1 MSKLFSVILIKNNNN
16 RGDGASLYAFLARI
30 FAIAKN
36 YFASGIFVFALM
48 VLFNPVSE
56 AAALPNDAQS
66 GTSPSSTLESTPT
79 AKAAGAS
86 DASASSTSND
96 ASVSIQSL
104 NKAAFGSVTQT
115 MLPMTPEQ
123 IKRLRQLFNQ
133 TQAAAVTTPG
143 TPPRPTISSQYVKL
157 EPGATPSVIRLAQG
171 YVTTLA
177 FLDSTGQPWPVDN
190 YDIGNPQAFNIQWDK
205 KSNLLMIQA
214 TALYNVGNL
223 AVQLRG
229 LTTPIMLTLISG
241 QKAVDYRIDLR
252 IPGNGPNA
260 KALLGRSLPSSA
272 DPVLLNILEGIA
284 PKGCTPLKVSGGPA
298 EAWYDGNNHLYVRT
312 RLTLISPAWIA
323 TMSSPDGMKAYEM
336 PKTPLIL
343 GFEDGQSVQLKV
355 EGF

>member
-1 MSKLFSVILIKNNNN
+1 MYFFTDQKRKFLDSVNCLALIVLLSISTMS
-16 RGDGASLYAFLARI
+16 
-30 FAIAKN
+30 FAAENSAKQDSSSSSN
-36 YFASGIFVFALM
+36 SAEI
-48 VLFNPVSE
+48 
-56 AAALPNDAQS
+56 
-66 GTSPSSTLESTPT
+66 GTDS
-79 AKAAGAS
+79 K
-86 DASASSTSND
+86 D
-96 ASVSIQSL
+96 SVSIQSL
-104 NKAAFGSVTQT
+104 NKAAFGSMAQT
-115 MLPMTPEQ
+115 MLPMSPEQ
-123 IKRLRQLFNQ
+123 IKRLRELFNQ
-133 TQAAAVTTPG
+133 TQAAAATTPG

-157 EPGATPSVIRLAQG
+157 EPGATPTVIRLAEG

-214 TALYNVGNL
+214 TSLYNVGNL

-229 LTTPIMLTLISG
+229 LETPVMVTLISG

-252 IPGNGPNA
+252 VPGSGPNA
-260 KALLGRSLPSSA
+260 KALLGRNLPQSA
-272 DPVLLNILEGIA
+272 DPALLNILEGVPPA
-284 PKGCTPLKVSGGPA
+284 GNTVLKISGGLA
-298 EAWYDGNNHLYVRT
+298 QAWLVGDHLYLRT

-343 GFEDGQSVQLKV
+343 GFEDGQSIQLKV

>member
-1 MSKLFSVILIKNNNN
+1 MNRPLSKCRRKPDSILFGMVVLLI
-16 RGDGASLYAFLARI
+16 GLLSSSA
-30 FAIAKN
+30 
-36 YFASGIFVFALM
+36 
-48 VLFNPVSE
+48 E
-56 AAALPNDAQS
+56 AASNTVQA
-66 GTSPSSTLESTPT
+66 SPASATVGSTKSD
-79 AKAAGAS
+79 KSS
-86 DASASSTSND
+86 DAADSETRNAV
-96 ASVSIQSL
+96 SVQTL
-104 NKAAFGSVTQT
+104 NKAAFGSMAQT

-123 IKRLRQLFNQ
+123 IQRLRLLFNK

-157 EPGATPSVIRLAQG
+157 DPGATPTVIRLAQG

-190 YDIGNPQAFNIQWDK
+190 YDIGNPQSFNIQWDK

-214 TALYNVGNL
+214 TSIYSVGNL

-229 LTTPIMLTLISG
+229 LSTPVMVTLISG

-252 IPGNGPNA
+252 VPGHGPNA
-260 KALLGRSLPSSA
+260 QAILGRALPSSA
-272 DPVLLNILEGIA
+272 DPTLLSILEGVA
-284 PKGCTPLKVSGGPA
+284 PKGSQALKISGGA
-298 EAWYDGNNHLYVRT
+298 AQAWYAGNHLYLRT

-343 GFEDGQSVQLKV
+343 GFEEGQSLQLKV

>member
-1 MSKLFSVILIKNNNN
+1 MYFFTDPKTKLRTLVKVL
-16 RGDGASLYAFLARI
+16 L
-30 FAIAKN
+30 
-36 YFASGIFVFALM
+36 LM
-48 VLFNPVSE
+48 VVSNVAMIPWAMAEGSAAQDSSSSSHSTE
-56 AAALPNDAQS
+56 AADND
-66 GTSPSSTLESTPT
+66 
-79 AKAAGAS
+79 K
-86 DASASSTSND
+86 D
-96 ASVSIQSL
+96 SVSIQTL
-104 NKAAFGSVTQT
+104 NKAAFGSMAQT
-115 MLPMTPEQ
+115 MLPMSPEQ
-123 IKRLRQLFNQ
+123 IKRLRELFNQ
-133 TQAAAVTTPG
+133 TQAAAATTPG

-157 EPGATPSVIRLAQG
+157 EPGATPTVIRLAQG

-214 TALYNVGNL
+214 TSLYNVGNL

-229 LTTPIMLTLISG
+229 LETPVMVTLISG

-252 IPGNGPNA
+252 VPGNGPNA
-260 KALLGRSLPSSA
+260 KALLGRSLPQSA
-272 DPVLLNILEGIA
+272 DPALLNILEGV
-284 PKGCTPLKVSGGPA
+284 PPVGNTVLKISGGVA
-298 EAWYDGNNHLYVRT
+298 QAWLVADHLFIRT

-343 GFEDGQSVQLKV
+343 GFEDGQSIQLKV

>member
-1 MSKLFSVILIKNNNN
+1 MYLLTSKKRKRHSIFKFLMLIALINFAT
-16 RGDGASLYAFLARI
+16 AS
-30 FAIAKN
+30 IAKAEN
-36 YFASGIFVFALM
+36 TVKQ
-48 VLFNPVSE
+48 N
-56 AAALPNDAQS
+56 
-66 GTSPSSTLESTPT
+66 SSV
-79 AKAAGAS
+79 
-86 DASASSTSND
+86 SND
-96 ASVSIQSL
+96 ADTKDSVSVQSL
-104 NKAAFGSVTQT
+104 NKAAFGSMAQT
-115 MLPMTPEQ
+115 MLPMSPEQ
-123 IKRLRQLFNQ
+123 IKRLRELFNQ
-133 TQAAAVTTPG
+133 TQAAAATTPG

-157 EPGATPSVIRLAQG
+157 EPGATPTVIRLAQG

-214 TALYNVGNL
+214 TSLYNVGNL

-229 LTTPIMLTLISG
+229 LATPVMVTLISG

-252 IPGNGPNA
+252 VPGNGPNA
-260 KALLGRSLPSSA
+260 KALLGRSLPQTA
-272 DPVLLNILEGIA
+272 DPILLNILEGVPPA
-284 PKGCTPLKVSGGPA
+284 GNTQLKISGGVVQ
-298 EAWYDGNNHLYVRT
+298 AWLVNNHMYLRT

-343 GFEDGQSVQLKV
+343 GFENGQSIQLKV

>member
-1 MSKLFSVILIKNNNN
+1 MYFFTDLKTKRRYLVKIL
-16 RGDGASLYAFLARI
+16 S
-30 FAIAKN
+30 
-36 YFASGIFVFALM
+36 LM
-48 VLFNPVSE
+48 VLSNIATIPLASAESSSIPASSSSNSAE
-56 AAALPNDAQS
+56 AANPD
-66 GTSPSSTLESTPT
+66 
-79 AKAAGAS
+79 K
-86 DASASSTSND
+86 D
-96 ASVSIQSL
+96 SVSIQTL
-104 NKAAFGSVTQT
+104 NKAAFGSMAQT
-115 MLPMTPEQ
+115 MLPMSPEQ
-123 IKRLRQLFNQ
+123 IKRLRELFNQ
-133 TQAAAVTTPG
+133 TQAAAATTPG

-157 EPGATPSVIRLAQG
+157 EPGATPTVIRLAEG

-214 TALYNVGNL
+214 TSLYNVGNL

-229 LTTPIMLTLISG
+229 LETPVMVTLISG

-252 IPGNGPNA
+252 VPGNGPNA
-260 KALLGRSLPSSA
+260 KALLGRNLPQSA
-272 DPVLLNILEGIA
+272 DPALLNILEGVPPA
-284 PKGCTPLKVSGGPA
+284 GNTALKISGGVA
-298 EAWYDGNNHLYVRT
+298 QAWLVGDQLYVRT

-343 GFEDGQSVQLKV
+343 GFEDGQSIQLKV

>member
-1 MSKLFSVILIKNNNN
+1 MYFLTVQKTMLRTIFNFLVLIVLVNISAVSMAAENSSKQ
-16 RGDGASLYAFLARI
+16 D
-30 FAIAKN
+30 
-36 YFASGIFVFALM
+36 
-48 VLFNPVSE
+48 
-56 AAALPNDAQS
+56 
-66 GTSPSSTLESTPT
+66 ST
-79 AKAAGAS
+79 
-86 DASASSTSND
+86 ASSNSAETTADSKD
-96 ASVSIQSL
+96 SVSIQSL
-104 NKAAFGSVTQT
+104 NKAAFGSMAQT
-115 MLPMTPEQ
+115 MLPMSAEQ
-123 IKRLRQLFNQ
+123 IKRLRELFNQ
-133 TQAAAVTTPG
+133 TQAAAATTPG

-157 EPGATPSVIRLAQG
+157 EPGATPTVIRLAEG

-214 TALYNVGNL
+214 TSLYNVGNL
-223 AVQLRG
+223 AIQLRG
-229 LTTPIMLTLISG
+229 LETPVMVTLISG

-260 KALLGRSLPSSA
+260 KALLGRNLPQSA
-272 DPVLLNILEGIA
+272 DPALLNILEGVPPA
-284 PKGCTPLKVSGGPA
+284 GNTVLKISGGLA
-298 EAWYDGNNHLYVRT
+298 QAWLVGDHLYLRT

-343 GFEDGQSVQLKV
+343 GFEDGQSIQLKV

>member
-1 MSKLFSVILIKNNNN
+1 MYFFTDPKTKLRTLIKILSLLILSNI
-16 RGDGASLYAFLARI
+16 ASI
-30 FAIAKN
+30 
-36 YFASGIFVFALM
+36 
-48 VLFNPVSE
+48 PW
-56 AAALPNDAQS
+56 AAAEGSAQA
-66 GTSPSSTLESTPT
+66 SPSTNNSGEAVNNETD
-79 AKAAGAS
+79 K
-86 DASASSTSND
+86 D
-96 ASVSIQSL
+96 SVSIQTL
-104 NKAAFGSVTQT
+104 NKAAFGTMAQT

-123 IKRLRQLFNQ
+123 IKRLRELFNQ
-133 TQAAAVTTPG
+133 TQAAAATTPG

-157 EPGATPSVIRLAQG
+157 EPGATPTVIRLAEG

-214 TALYNVGNL
+214 TSLYNVGNL

-229 LTTPIMLTLISG
+229 LETPVMVTLISG

-260 KALLGRSLPSSA
+260 KALLGRNLPQSA
-272 DPVLLNILEGIA
+272 DPALLNILEGVPPA
-284 PKGCTPLKVSGGPA
+284 GNRALKISGGVA
-298 EAWYDGNNHLYVRT
+298 QAWLADDHLYVRT

-343 GFEDGQSVQLKV
+343 GFEDGQSIQLKV

>member
-1 MSKLFSVILIKNNNN
+1 MYLLTSKKRKRHSIFKFLMLIALINFAT
-16 RGDGASLYAFLARI
+16 AS
-30 FAIAKN
+30 IAKAEN
-36 YFASGIFVFALM
+36 TVKQDS
-48 VLFNPVSE
+48 
-56 AAALPNDAQS
+56 
-66 GTSPSSTLESTPT
+66 
-79 AKAAGAS
+79 
-86 DASASSTSND
+86 
-96 ASVSIQSL
+96 SVSNNADTKDSVSVQSL
-104 NKAAFGSVTQT
+104 NKAAFGSMAQT
-115 MLPMTPEQ
+115 MLPMSPEQ
-123 IKRLRQLFNQ
+123 IKHLRELFNQ
-133 TQAAAVTTPG
+133 TQAAAATTPG

-157 EPGATPSVIRLAQG
+157 EPGATPTVIRLAQG

-214 TALYNVGNL
+214 TSLYNVGNL

-229 LTTPIMLTLISG
+229 LATPVMVTLISG

-252 IPGNGPNA
+252 VPGNGPNA
-260 KALLGRSLPSSA
+260 KALLGRSLPQTA
-272 DPVLLNILEGIA
+272 DPILLNILEGVPPAGNIQ
-284 PKGCTPLKVSGGPA
+284 LKISGGLVQ
-298 EAWYDGNNHLYVRT
+298 AWLVNNHMYLRT

-343 GFEDGQSVQLKV
+343 GFENGQSIQLKV

>member
-1 MSKLFSVILIKNNNN
+1 MYFLIIQIK
-16 RGDGASLYAFLARI
+16 RRLRYIFCFLA
-30 FAIAKN
+30 AILLVNLSAVSIVAAENLVKQDSPGSQS
-36 YFASGIFVFALM
+36 SG
-48 VLFNPVSE
+48 VLN
-56 AAALPNDAQS
+56 AND
-66 GTSPSSTLESTPT
+66 
-79 AKAAGAS
+79 K
-86 DASASSTSND
+86 D
-96 ASVSIQSL
+96 SVSIQAL
-104 NKAAFGSVTQT
+104 NKAAFGTMTQT
-115 MLPMTPEQ
+115 MLPMSPEQ
-123 IKRLRQLFNQ
+123 IKRLRELFNQ

-157 EPGATPSVIRLAQG
+157 EPGATPTVIRLAEG

-214 TALYNVGNL
+214 TSLYNVGNL

-229 LTTPIMLTLISG
+229 LETPVMVTLISG

-260 KALLGRSLPSSA
+260 KALLGRNLPQSA
-272 DPVLLNILEGIA
+272 NPALLNILEGVPPA
-284 PKGCTPLKVSGGPA
+284 GNTALKISGGLA
-298 EAWYDGNNHLYVRT
+298 QVWLVGDHLYVRT

-343 GFEDGQSVQLKV
+343 GFEDGQSIQLKV

>member
-1 MSKLFSVILIKNNNN
+1 MYFFTDRKTKLRRLIKILSLVILSNVVMIPWAMAE
-16 RGDGASLYAFLARI
+16 DTAVQAS
-30 FAIAKN
+30 
-36 YFASGIFVFALM
+36 S
-48 VLFNPVSE
+48 
-56 AAALPNDAQS
+56 
-66 GTSPSSTLESTPT
+66 SSTKST
-79 AKAAGAS
+79 
-86 DASASSTSND
+86 DND
-96 ASVSIQSL
+96 KDSVSIQTL
-104 NKAAFGSVTQT
+104 NKAAFGSMAQT
-115 MLPMTPEQ
+115 MLPMSPEQ
-123 IKRLRQLFNQ
+123 IKRLRELFNQ
-133 TQAAAVTTPG
+133 TQAAAATTPG

-157 EPGATPSVIRLAQG
+157 EPGATPTVIRLAQG

-214 TALYNVGNL
+214 TSLYNVGNL

-229 LTTPIMLTLISG
+229 LETPVMVTLISG

-252 IPGNGPNA
+252 VPGNGPNA
-260 KALLGRSLPSSA
+260 KALLGRSLPQSA
-272 DPVLLNILEGIA
+272 DPALLNILEGIPPVGNTA
-284 PKGCTPLKVSGGPA
+284 LKISGGVA
-298 EAWYDGNNHLYVRT
+298 QAWLVADHLYIRT

-343 GFEDGQSVQLKV
+343 GFEDGQSIQLKV

>member
-1 MSKLFSVILIKNNNN
+1 MYFLTVQKRKRRYIFTILALIVAVNISSMSFAAEENSTKN
-16 RGDGASLYAFLARI
+16 S
-30 FAIAKN
+30 
-36 YFASGIFVFALM
+36 SSSHS
-48 VLFNPVSE
+48 SE
-56 AAALPNDAQS
+56 
-66 GTSPSSTLESTPT
+66 G
-79 AKAAGAS
+79 
-86 DASASSTSND
+86 SADDNKDSI
-96 ASVSIQSL
+96 SIQAL
-104 NKAAFGSVTQT
+104 NKAAFGSMTQT
-115 MLPMTPEQ
+115 MLPMSPEQ
-123 IKRLRQLFNQ
+123 IKRLRELFNQ
-133 TQAAAVTTPG
+133 TQAAAATTPG

-157 EPGATPSVIRLAQG
+157 EPGATPTVIRLAEG

-214 TALYNVGNL
+214 TSLYNVGNL

-229 LTTPIMLTLISG
+229 LETPVMVTLISG

-252 IPGNGPNA
+252 IPGSGPNA
-260 KALLGRSLPSSA
+260 KALLGRNLPQNA
-272 DPVLLNILEGIA
+272 DPALLNILEGV
-284 PKGCTPLKVSGGPA
+284 PPPGNTVLKISGGLA
-298 EAWYDGNNHLYVRT
+298 QAWLVGEHLYLRT

-343 GFEDGQSVQLKV
+343 GFEDGQSIQLKV

>member
-1 MSKLFSVILIKNNNN
+1 MIRFAMRWATRSRFLFLQ
-16 RGDGASLYAFLARI
+16 
-30 FAIAKN
+30 KN
-36 YFASGIFVFALM
+36 YFHFNRLM
-48 VLFNPVSE
+48 VVMLTVLFSHLAE
-56 AAALPNDAQS
+56 AANPENKQQN
-66 GTSPSSTLESTPT
+66 TVSST
-79 AKAAGAS
+79 
-86 DASASSTSND
+86 ASSSSNSGSDHSSD
-96 ASVSIQSL
+96 ASVSIQAL
-104 NKAAFGSVTQT
+104 NKAAFGSMAQT

-123 IKRLRQLFNQ
+123 IQRLRQLFNQ
-133 TQAAAVTTPG
+133 TQAAAATTPG
-143 TPPRPTISSQYVKL
+143 TPPRPTISSQYIKL
-157 EPGATPSVIRLAQG
+157 EPGATPSVVRLAQG

-214 TALYNVGNL
+214 TALYSVGNL

-229 LTTPIMLTLISG
+229 LTTPVMVTLISG

-260 KALLGRSLPSSA
+260 QALLGRTLPNSA
-272 DPVLLNILEGIA
+272 DPTLLNILEGIA
-284 PKGCTPLKVSGGPA
+284 PKGSTSLKISGGPA
-298 EAWYDGNNHLYVRT
+298 QGWYGGEHLYLRT

-343 GFEDGQSVQLKV
+343 GFEEGQSIQLKV

>member
-1 MSKLFSVILIKNNNN
+1 MYFFTDPKTQLRYTVKILVLIVLSNMTSISFAAENSTIPAFS
-16 RGDGASLYAFLARI
+16 
-30 FAIAKN
+30 
-36 YFASGIFVFALM
+36 
-48 VLFNPVSE
+48 
-56 AAALPNDAQS
+56 
-66 GTSPSSTLESTPT
+66 SSSN
-79 AKAAGAS
+79 S
-86 DASASSTSND
+86 SSATSNERD
-96 ASVSIQSL
+96 KDSVSIQTL
-104 NKAAFGSVTQT
+104 NKAAFGTMAQT
-115 MLPMTPEQ
+115 MLPMSPEQ
-123 IKRLRQLFNQ
+123 IKRLRELFNQ
-133 TQAAAVTTPG
+133 TQAAAATTPG

-157 EPGATPSVIRLAQG
+157 EPGATPTVIRLAEG

-214 TALYNVGNL
+214 TSLYNVGNL

-229 LTTPIMLTLISG
+229 LETPVMVTLISG

-252 IPGNGPNA
+252 VPGNGPNA
-260 KALLGRSLPSSA
+260 KALLGRSLPQSA
-272 DPVLLNILEGIA
+272 DPALLNILEGVPPA
-284 PKGCTPLKVSGGPA
+284 GNTTLKISGGIA
-298 EAWYDGNNHLYVRT
+298 QAWLVGNHLYVRT

-343 GFEDGQSVQLKV
+343 GFEDGQSIQLKV